1 MHDSTLHGLAGTWR
15 ISTCVHMSPHPGAT
29 SVAQEYPKDNRYE
42 KLQWLSCSDGTV
54 QASPVAACSL
64 SSPRTVR
71 RPTTPGRPLP
81 AQDVNKPHRRS
92 ADRSLLVSWLNIQS
106 LTNKT
111 DDVQAVIS
119 ERSLDILA
127 LTETWHSASD
137 GVRLRLATPDDYA
150 VVEAARSTGRGG
162 GVAVICRKHFRC
174 SRIRCRRVPHWRP
187 FARV

>member
-1 MHDSTLHGLAGTWR
+1 MKSFNGSRVATVLYRLHLWQPAR
-15 ISTCVHMSPHPGAT
+15 FRRH
-29 SVAQEYPKDNRYE
+29 
-42 KLQWLSCSDGTV
+42 
-54 QASPVAACSL
+54 
-64 SSPRTVR
+64 VR

-92 ADRSLLVSWLNIQS
+92 ADRSLLVSWLNIQP

-137 GVRLRLATPDDYA
+137 DVRLRLATPDGYA

-162 GVAVICRKHFRC
+162 DVAIIYRKHLRYL
-174 SRIRCRRVPHWRP
+174 RIPMPSCTTLEAICVRLTRASHRAERLSAGVKPTVVALLR
-187 FARV
+187 

>member
-1 MHDSTLHGLAGTWR
+1 MKSFNGSRVATVLYRLHLWQPAR
-15 ISTCVHMSPHPGAT
+15 FRRH
-29 SVAQEYPKDNRYE
+29 
-42 KLQWLSCSDGTV
+42 
-54 QASPVAACSL
+54 
-64 SSPRTVR
+64 VR

-92 ADRSLLVSWLNIQS
+92 ADRSLLVGWLNIQS

-137 GVRLRLATPDDYA
+137 DVRLRLATPDDYA
-150 VVEAARSTGRGG
+150 VVEAARSTLYR
-162 GVAVICRKHFRC
+162 
-174 SRIRCRRVPHWRP
+174 SRRRCRHHLPKAPSILAYDAVVYHIGGHLRAFDNGEWPCHRAERLSAGVKPTVVAILR
-187 FARV
+187 